1 MKYKQLVIILLGLFS
16 SSLIYAETDVKP
28 SYSLSVKTSYRPTN
42 IQNHH
47 SVSTSLDTSVPIG
60 GNHKHRVNLGISAN
74 YNHSEPIN
82 SEIDVPKHS
91 GYEQTQVNLGLS
103 HQLSDSLN
111 VSYHIGK
118 PVHYNDKKFNNEA
131 KLAYGASM
139 QWVDTQ
145 NFAISTFL
153 GHQEYKTNRNDGIKL
168 GNNSYAGMNFKYGFS
183 PNAEFSLGAI
193 YKQHKST
200 TQSVNGKKVVLSPKE
215 RGVGAIFGVNYAF
228 DRKKQHQVGFD
239 METSIGD
246 IGGSLSME
254 YRYVF

>member
-1 MKYKQLVIILLGLFS
+1 MKYKQIIIGLVGLSS
-16 SSLIYAETDVKP
+16 SSLIYANTDVKP
-28 SYSLSVKTSYRPTN
+28 NYSFSVKTSYRPTN
-42 IQNHH
+42 IQNNH
-47 SVSTSLDTSVPIG
+47 SVTTSLDTSIPIG
-60 GNHKHRVNLGISAN
+60 GNHKHRVNLGVSAN
-74 YNHSEPIN
+74 YNHSEPVN
-82 SEIDVPKHS
+82 NEISMQKHS
-91 GYEQTQVNLGLS
+91 GYEQTQANAGLS

-111 VSYHIGK
+111 VSYYIGK

-131 KLAYGASM
+131 KLAYGASV

-153 GHQEYKTNRNDGIKL
+153 GNQEYKTNRNDGIKL
-168 GNNSYAGMNFKYGFS
+168 GDNSYAGVNFKYGFS
-183 PNAEFSLGAI
+183 PKAEFSLGAI

-200 TQSVNGKKVVLSPKE
+200 TQSVNGTKVVLSPKE

-228 DRKKQHQVGFD
+228 DRKKKHQVGFD

-254 YRYVF
+254 YRYAF